1 MKHPISDKIDLKWS
15 DTFVA
20 LYNASIYYTR
30 ENIKKSY
37 NNNKFKI
44 SWNEKFESRDG
55 TYFMSDI
62 QNYFTILYLLV
73 YN

>member
-1 MKHPISDKIDLKWS
+1 M
-15 DTFVA
+15 A

-37 NNNKFKI
+37 NNNKFII